1 MKKLTMLVATFAVGL
16 STTALADTVKLD
28 IQPGKWKHEYSMSSE
43 SGVFEEA
50 MNEVRKQLDALPAA
64 QRRMVEDMM
73 ASQGMS
79 LDMQGASL
87 EICLTESDLQ
97 QGLLPQQEGCT
108 QEVTEQ
114 SGDVF
119 QVTFACDSNPPTSG
133 QGTFRVHDPRTYS
146 ALVTVNTEFNG
157 NPEIL
162 TMEQKGTW
170 LQQECD

>member
-1 MKKLTMLVATFAVGL
+1 MNKLTMLVAVLA
-16 STTALADTVKLD
+16 TTASMHSLADTIKVD
-28 IQPGKWKHEYSMSSE
+28 IQPGKWKHDYSMTSE
-43 SGVFEEA
+43 SGAFEQA
-50 MNEVRKQLDALPAA
+50 MDEVRKQLEALPAA

-79 LDMQGASL
+79 LDMQGASI
-87 EICLTESDLQ
+87 EICLTEADLK

-133 QGTFRVHDPRTYS
+133 QGTFRVHDPWRYS

-170 LQQECD
+170 LQKDCD

>member
-1 MKKLTMLVATFAVGL
+1 
-16 STTALADTVKLD
+16 
-28 IQPGKWKHEYSMSSE
+28 MSSE

-97 QGLLPQQEGCT
+97 QGAVAATRWLHT

-133 QGTFRVHDPRTYS
+133 PRHVSS
-146 ALVTVNTEFNG
+146 ARPTHVFSPCYCEY
-157 NPEIL
+157 
-162 TMEQKGTW
+162 
-170 LQQECD
+170 